1 MGIFK
6 YFIYIFFIIIIL
18 LFSKEY
24 IFNKMREYN
33 LISNR
38 DKTSISITF
47 DGGEERYIKID
58 KNKLTKEIKNTLLKI
73 ENHKKEERER
83 FKKDLKTLLDNEF
96 KNSYNNIDKFADWFF
111 AYTTQYKILYQG
123 AIGIID
129 KYRAGITNDLTL
141 TETASQQIRDYIAEH
156 YKDIVL
162 KPNLLE
168 PSFKIHFEELLF
180 KYLKNKDSFMG
191 KINENFRDFLKEN
204 SIELSKILTKE
215 ENIDWKS
222 NINNTKSLIT
232 LKNKKGEGG
241 LFTIGSL
248 TLISA
253 KIGSKV
259 ATTGVSKTIATKI
272 IAKTGLKKMIAS
284 LSIKLAGG
292 GLTAGIGFIIGGIID
307 YSLNEADE
315 TINRDDFIKDVNQSL
330 NNIKEIIYHEID
342 KENIIEKLYERD
354 INSYKLF
361 INSK

>member
-1 MGIFK
+1 
-6 YFIYIFFIIIIL
+6 
-18 LFSKEY
+18 
-24 IFNKMREYN
+24 
-33 LISNR
+33 
-38 DKTSISITF
+38 
-47 DGGEERYIKID
+47 
-58 KNKLTKEIKNTLLKI
+58 
-73 ENHKKEERER
+73 
-83 FKKDLKTLLDNEF
+83 
-96 KNSYNNIDKFADWFF
+96 
-111 AYTTQYKILYQG
+111 
-123 AIGIID
+123 
-129 KYRAGITNDLTL
+129 
-141 TETASQQIRDYIAEH
+141 
-156 YKDIVL
+156 
-162 KPNLLE
+162 
-168 PSFKIHFEELLF
+168 
-180 KYLKNKDSFMG
+180 MG